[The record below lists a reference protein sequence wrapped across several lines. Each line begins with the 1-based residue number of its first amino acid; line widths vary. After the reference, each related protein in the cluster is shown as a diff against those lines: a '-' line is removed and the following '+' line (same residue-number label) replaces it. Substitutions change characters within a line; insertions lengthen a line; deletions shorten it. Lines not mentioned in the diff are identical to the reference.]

1 MYTVITTA
9 DADEHARAITRW
21 WDAHGQGRRF
31 VDDLARAVARLR
43 ELPYSGAPSR
53 AHPGLRTV
61 ALRRWRVQ
69 LYYSVDA
76 AAALVVIRAVWHTSR
91 DGVPPL

>member
-9 DADEHARAITRW
+9 EADEHARAITRW
-21 WDAHGQGRRF
+21 WEGTGLGGRF
-31 VDDLARAVARLR
+31 VDDLARAFARLR

-53 AHPGLRTV
+53 AHPGVRTL

-69 LYYSVDA
+69 LYYQVDA
-76 AAALVVIRAVWHTSR
+76 VATLVVIRAVWHTSR
-91 DGVPPL
+91 DGAPPL